1 MLAARFAVDQRWEE
15 AKAALTSGNDDL
27 VCVRRN
33 REVTRIRRQDL
44 VVGDIVVMYPAG
56 RADSIMYVPADGVV
70 VRGQCVCDEGYWVH
84 QPFTS
89 VKWESVPLAFVEPK
103 KTEVKK
109 PEPAA
114 GAGAGYGYGVGS
126 KRMPP
131 RIDKVKASNKV
142 PDKSID
148 KVTENAVVKTA
159 EDKSKPNIFIQYGK
173 EIIFAEGE
181 FLVTGLRSAYLHRLV
196 GQSRSSSVEYW

>member
-70 VRGQCVCDEGYWVH
+70 VRGQCVCDEGLRVQ
-84 QPFTS
+84 QPFNN
-89 VKWESVPLAFVEPK
+89 VEFVSVPQTIVETK
-103 KTEVKK
+103 KKK
-109 PEPAA
+109 INKTKTAA